1 MGARPGSDMSLT
13 GTSLPR
19 ALIRPRSTE
28 EVAAA
33 LRLCNAAGVPV
44 IAQGGMTLL
53 TDPETGE
60 HVLVDTGDVEF
71 RSRLWELAQAR
82 QRQLE
87 AVAAHAGIA
96 LHPVSTDEDLVG
108 ALLRMARLRSKWRR

>member
-1 MGARPGSDMSLT
+1 MAIQLVDPREHD
-13 GTSLPR
+13 LPE
-19 ALIRPRSTE
+19 AGLI
-28 EVAAA
+28 A
-33 LRLCNAAGVPV
+33 
-44 IAQGGMTLL
+44 L

-108 ALLRMARLRSKWRR
+108 ALLRMARLRSKGRR